1 MKHCPQCGQRYSDA
15 NINFCLEDGEL
26 LKDFADTPPTIFG
39 SDPLPSQYADDQPPT
54 VLMNPTRVTNS
65 NWEPGGPPAPWQTNQ
80 VVQQTGYAPPMVYS
94 PSQDQT
100 LPIVGLALSL
110 GALIFVCCFGGIWL
124 GVPAAIVGYIGM
136 TKADK
141 DPTKYG
147 GRGMAIAAMIIGV
160 ISFILSMLYIFLTL
174 VAN

>member
-26 LKDFADTPPTIFG
+26 LKDFAETPPTVFG
-39 SDPLPSQYADDQPPT
+39 DKLPSQYADDQPPT

-80 VVQQTGYAPPMVYS
+80 VLQQTGYSPPMLYT
-94 PSQDQT
+94 PSLDQT
-100 LPIVGLALSL
+100 LAIVGFALSL

-124 GVPAAIVGYIGM
+124 GIPAAIVGFIAM
-136 TKADK
+136 NKIDK
-141 DPTKYG
+141 EPGKYS
-147 GRGMAIAAMIIGV
+147 GRGLAIAAMVIGV
-160 ISFILSMLYIFLTL
+160 ITFILSMIHIVFTAL
-174 VAN
+174 AN